1 MYNYYDIVSY
11 SKYNKRVPAAV
22 GIDIKDV
29 NCCNGIW
36 QISLDFGT
44 AYSDTVSLDQLYTSL
59 VAHQIYIS
67 TGITRLRD
75 KVWVK
80 ELEEEDAVYNAE
92 RLRVK
97 LLYPTVDTD
106 LELIV
111 NLINQGLF
119 LNYFLHSEREPILY
133 TLTEKGYRLDYILC
147 KSSTYPSIRRNM
159 ASKGYALDRLVY
171 DEEPMVRIEVAL
183 QGYGAEI
190 LVNDSDERVL
200 AALVTNGM
208 GLDVLYRHP
217 NSHIRQMVAR
227 QGAHLDILINDK
239 AIGVKK
245 VAQEQF
251 LKKFRSNQI

>member
-1 MYNYYDIVSY
+1 MFNYYDVVSY
-11 SKYNKRVPAAV
+11 SKYNKRVPATV
-22 GIDIKDV
+22 GVDIKDV

-36 QISLDFGT
+36 QISLAFGT

-75 KVWVK
+75 KVWYK

-106 LELIV
+106 LELV
-111 NLINQGLF
+111 ANLINQGLF

-217 NSHIRQMVAR
+217 NSHIRQMVAQ

>member
-22 GIDIKDV
+22 DVDIKDV
-29 NCCNGIW
+29 NYCNGIW
-36 QISLDFGT
+36 QVSLT
-44 AYSDTVSLDQLYTSL
+44 RETNYSNTVSLDQLYTSL
-59 VAHQIYIS
+59 VAHQVYIHI
-67 TGITRLRD
+67 GITHLLD
-75 KVWVK
+75 NVWYN
-80 ELEEEDAVYNAE
+80 ELKEEDAVYKAE

-97 LLYPTVDTD
+97 LLYPNVDTD
-106 LELIV
+106 LELV
-111 NLINQGLF
+111 ANLINQGLF
-119 LNYFLHSEREPILY
+119 LNYFLHSEREQILY
-133 TLTEKGYRLDYILC
+133 MLTEKGYRLDYILC

-171 DEEPMVRIEVAL
+171 DEDPMVRIEVAL

-217 NSHIRQMVAR
+217 SAHIRQMVAR

-251 LKKFRSNQI
+251 LKKFRNKQI